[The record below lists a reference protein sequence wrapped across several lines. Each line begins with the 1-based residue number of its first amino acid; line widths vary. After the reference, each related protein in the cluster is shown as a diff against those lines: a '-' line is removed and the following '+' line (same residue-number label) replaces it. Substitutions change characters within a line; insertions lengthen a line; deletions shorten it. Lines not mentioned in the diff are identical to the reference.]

1 MSVAFGGIVAF
12 LFRGINI
19 LVGFLTL
26 VVTANELGVS
36 GRGTFVLGATVI
48 GVVAAMSGGLTASTA
63 YQVSNRKRDPGTVLV
78 NGSALAGTLGAL
90 AVIAGIVAGEVL
102 TGEPRAV
109 AVSVGASAAAV
120 IVTTVVAGV
129 YLGHGALVRYNITLV
144 LPPLLSLAAIVVT
157 TVAFGRETPGAALWA
172 FAAGQWLAVPILLAT
187 GALSFMR
194 GLKFEGSLVT
204 AMLRFGVLAGLSSAV
219 SYLNYRADA
228 LVVER
233 YEGTRGVGV
242 YSIAV
247 YMGEAVWQFS
257 GSLALATYSRV
268 GSATREEAIA
278 LTTRVMRHTLV
289 ILGAVCLG
297 LFATAD
303 ILVRILDPDYA
314 SAATALRILL
324 PGVLLYGLAA
334 AFSGYYTYQRGK
346 PWASALVA
354 GTGLVI
360 DISLAFVLVPAYG
373 INGAA
378 LASSIAYAAAILGAL
393 AIFMVASRVSPT
405 SIFCPGRADIEDYRA
420 LYCRVRAMAERGRGS
435 TARAQ

>member
-268 GSATREEAIA
+268 GSATREEAIV

>member
-120 IVTTVVAGV
+120 IVTTVMAGV

-194 GLKFEGSLVT
+194 GMKFEGSLVT

-393 AIFMVASRVSPT
+393 AILMVASRVSPT
-405 SIFCPGRADIEDYRA
+405 AIFCPGRADIEDYRA
-420 LYCRVRAMAERGRGS
+420 LYRRVRAMAERGRGS
-435 TARAQ
+435 TARAP